1 MTEVAEP
8 NTVLG
13 DLIDEAGMSW
23 AGLAKRV
30 NTLGADEGEALRY
43 DYTAVGRWVKQ
54 GQKPRGIAAHLIS
67 RALSEKLG
75 RQVRPAEIGMEAAE
89 SIAFRSLSYSPD
101 PLDTLDTLRDLGHA
115 HTAGGFAA
123 PFILA
128 ALAAPSR
135 DWLLATFEEV
145 GSERGPRTIGMHQV
159 AGIREMFSLFQ
170 EMDVMRGGGHARSAL
185 VSYMNTTVIP
195 LIRNQHQ
202 PDVQAA
208 LYDAAAE
215 QAYLIGW
222 MAYDDGEHGLAQR
235 YLIQALRLSQAAGN
249 KILGAHVLAGMS
261 DQANLLGHSHEA
273 VALARAGMR
282 GIATVDSPACQAD
295 LGVLEARA
303 LARLQDAR
311 GCAQA
316 ITRAESH
323 FEAIDPANE
332 PEWARFI
339 DRAYFYGEAA
349 YCFRDLGDSA
359 EIERFAELSIRECR
373 TQGRARRG
381 SLSQAALAAACM
393 QRNDI
398 EAAAHHASIVVRLTA
413 TVNSARSLHAVR
425 NLRQSLEPHSALPV
439 VREFN
444 RQANQLVGSA
454 A

>member
-1 MTEVAEP
+1 MTEP
-8 NTVLG
+8 NTALG

-30 NTLGADEGEALRY
+30 NALGADEGEALRY

-54 GQKPRGIAAHLIS
+54 GQRPRGIAAHLIS

-75 RQVRPAEIGMEAAE
+75 RQVRPAEIGMETAE
-89 SIAFRSLSYSPD
+89 SIASRSLNYSPN
-101 PLDTLDTLRDLGHA
+101 PLETLETLRDLGHA
-115 HTAGGFAA
+115 HTTGGFAA

-145 GSERGPRTIGMHQV
+145 GSDRGPRVIGMHQV

-195 LIRNQHQ
+195 LIRDQHQ

-249 KILGAHVLAGMS
+249 RVLGAHVLAGMS
-261 DQANLLGHSHEA
+261 DQANLLGHSYEA

-282 GIATVDSPACQAD
+282 GIAPADSPACYAD
-295 LGVLEARA
+295 LGILEARA
-303 LARLQDAR
+303 LARLHDTR
-311 GCAQA
+311 GCTQA
-316 ITRAESH
+316 IARAESN
-323 FEAIDPANE
+323 FEAVDPANE

-349 YCFRDLGDSA
+349 YCFRDLRQPD
-359 EIERFAELSIRECR
+359 EVERFAEISIQECR
-373 TQGRARRG
+373 AQGRARRG
-381 SLSQAALAAACM
+381 SLSQAAIAAACL

-398 EAAAHHASIVVRLTA
+398 EAAAHHASTVVRLTS
-413 TVNSARSLHAVR
+413 TVNSSRSLHAVR
-425 NLRQSLEPHSALPV
+425 DLRRTLEPHSALPAV
-439 VREFN
+439 LAFD
-444 RQANQLVGSA
+444 RQAFQLLGSA

>member
-1 MTEVAEP
+1 MTEVGEP
-8 NTVLG
+8 NTALG
-13 DLIDEAGMSW
+13 ELIAEAGMSW

-30 NTLGADEGEALRY
+30 NALGADEGEALRY

-54 GQKPRGIAAHLIS
+54 GQQPRGIAPQLIA

-75 RQVRPAEIGMEAAE
+75 RQVRPAEFGMEASE
-89 SIAFRSLSYSPD
+89 SIATRSLGYSRD
-101 PLDTLDTLRDLGHA
+101 PAETLDTLRDLGHA
-115 HTAGGFAA
+115 QTTGAFAA

-145 GSERGPRTIGMHQV
+145 GTDRGSRAIGMHQV

-185 VSYMNTTVIP
+185 VNYMNTTVIP
-195 LIRNQHQ
+195 LIRHQHR

-249 KILGAHVLAGMS
+249 RVFGAHVLAGMS

-273 VALARAGMR
+273 VALARAGMH
-282 GIATVDSPACQAD
+282 GMAPADSSACHAD
-295 LGVLEARA
+295 LGILEARA
-303 LARLQDAR
+303 LARLGDER
-311 GCAQA
+311 GCAEA

-323 FEAIDPANE
+323 FESIDPANE

-349 YCFRDLGDSA
+349 YCFRDLNQPEKVDH
-359 EIERFAELSIRECR
+359 FAGLSIRECR

-381 SLSQAALAAACM
+381 SLSQAAMATAFL
-393 QRNDI
+393 QRNEI
-398 EAAAHHASIVVRLTA
+398 EAAAHHAGTVVRLA
-413 TVNSARSLHAVR
+413 STVNSARSLHAVID
-425 NLRQSLEPHSALPV
+425 LRRALESHAGLPSV
-439 VREFN
+439 QEFS
-444 RQANQLVGSA
+444 RQANQLIASA